1 MLLAAV
7 GLLVQGM
14 WSLNATAELAG
25 RLPSNPDGTDYQAW
39 YDDELDLTFV
49 VDGAWL
55 SVLGASGDGEV
66 DWPTLVNRLGFLM
79 IDGLAGWRLPA
90 LDVNGDGVVV
100 DCATASDVCT
110 DNELQHFYL
119 AAYAMRQ
126 QADQADVPHMPNMA
140 PGYYWTD
147 SDCPTGYEC
156 RLAFGTFGSGGVVV
170 RSHVANTHRVIVVR
184 PGDVGRRALAGRQK
198 QP

>member
-7 GLLVQGM
+7 GLVVQGL
-14 WSLNATAELAG
+14 WSFSAAAELVG
-25 RLPSNPDGTDYQAW
+25 RLPTSPEGTDYQAW
-39 YDDELDLTFV
+39 YDDELDLTFM

-55 SVLGASGDGEV
+55 SALGASVDGEV
-66 DWPTLVNRLGFLM
+66 DWPTLVNRLGFLT

-100 DCATASDVCT
+100 DCAAASDACP

-119 AAYAMRQ
+119 AASAMRLD
-126 QADQADVPHMPNMA
+126 ADQAEASDAPDMP
-140 PGYYWTD
+140 PDYYWTG

-156 RLAFGTFGSGGVVV
+156 RLAFGMFGPGGVTV

-184 PGDVGRRALAGRQK
+184 PGDVGRQMLVGRQK